1 MPKAIQIPN
10 PIKLKNLTYFLRI
23 GGTDVSAHW
32 SVLAV
37 VAFILIGV
45 LRRPVMS
52 LIGLSAYLGVL
63 MIHECG
69 HMIVARRLGC
79 TVSDIELYPVF
90 AITRF
95 STPWSRFD
103 HCLIAWGGVM
113 AQAIVAL
120 PLVLFVAAFGYTRFE
135 AINEIFA
142 ILGFFSLGV
151 AVFNLLPI
159 KPLDGSIAWEVVPEF
174 IRRKKAERS
183 TKRR

>member
-10 PIKLKNLTYFLRI
+10 PIKLKNLTHVMRI
-23 GGTDVSAHW
+23 RGTDVSVHW

-37 VAFILIGV
+37 AAFILLGV

-52 LIGLSAYLGVL
+52 LIGLTAYLGVL

-79 TVSDIELYPVF
+79 TVSDIELYPIF

-103 HCLIAWGGVM
+103 HCLISWV
-113 AQAIVAL
+113 
-120 PLVLFVAAFGYTRFE
+120 
-135 AINEIFA
+135 
-142 ILGFFSLGV
+142 
-151 AVFNLLPI
+151 
-159 KPLDGSIAWEVVPEF
+159 EF
-174 IRRKKAERS
+174 WPKQ
-183 TKRR
+183 